1 MLYRRITLG
10 VAISALSV
18 LAACQSD
25 RAEPFGTGS
34 LPELQPAQQR
44 VLVGARGQE
53 ELVRSIPGF
62 GGLFLDGDGVA
73 TVYVTNPMAVEG
85 VDNEVLSY
93 LGRSGIDAPPE
104 VRVRRGDFTLL
115 QLDEWFEATSP
126 EVLGLESAV
135 FVDLDEA
142 ANRLTIGVEDAGTAD
157 RAQRIAMDLG
167 VPEEA
172 VSVVLTEPIL
182 PMNSLRD
189 SHRPTVGGLQI
200 NFPGYLCTL
209 GFNAEAEGGGDSGGG
224 GGGGGGK
231 GKSNKNSPTATVQ
244 AIENSFITNSHCT
257 STQGGV
263 EDTPYWQPLSS
274 VNPVQIATEVED
286 PGYKKNLAGCPRG
299 RKCRLS
305 DASRARYDNGTDF
318 VLGAIARPSV
328 GPNAG
333 SVAWSGATFTITAE
347 GTATVGQTVNKVG
360 RTTGWTQGTV
370 TATNVATGVSGTNIV
385 QLGQTFVEAGGAQV
399 VAGGDSGSQVFMGTG
414 GNVTLVGLLW
424 GGNGP
429 GTLFVYSPI
438 ANVEA
443 ELGNLRTHAGDTTV
457 P

>member
-1 MLYRRITLG
+1 L
-10 VAISALSV
+10 VV
-18 LAACQSD
+18 LAACQND

-53 ELVRSIPGF
+53 GLVSSIPGF
-62 GGLFLDGDGVA
+62 GGLFLDDDGVA

-85 VDNEVLSY
+85 VDDEVLSY
-93 LGRSGIDAPPE
+93 LGQHGIDAPPE

-126 EVLGLESAV
+126 EVLELESAV

-157 RAQRIAMDLG
+157 RARRIAIDRG

-172 VSVVLTEPIL
+172 VSVFLTDPIL

-189 SHRPTVGGLQI
+189 AHSPTVGGLQI

-209 GFNAEAEGGGDSGGG
+209 GFNAEAEGDGGG

-231 GKSNKNSPTATVQ
+231 GKGNKNSPTATVQ
-244 AIENSFITNSHCT
+244 AIESSFITNSHCT
-257 STQGGV
+257 TKQGGV
-263 EDTPYWQPLSS
+263 EDTPYWQPLQS

-286 PGYKKNLAGCPRG
+286 PDYKRNLPGCPKG

-305 DASRARYDNGTDF
+305 DASRARYDNGTSF
-318 VLGAIARPSV
+318 TLGAIAIPGA
-328 GPNAG
+328 GPNTG

-385 QLGQTFVEAGGAQV
+385 QLGQTFVQDAGGAQV

-424 GGNGP
+424 GGNGA

-443 ELGNLRTHAGDTTV
+443 ELGNLRTHSGDSTV